1 MSVAL
6 HPSSLITRFFTSKP
20 FSFFF
25 VPETKIISFL
35 FESFFSQQCST
46 IWKLLLFRYIFF
58 YLLLLLIFLYF
69 ASAPLDALRDRFIT
83 LFSHADTT
91 KQKTK
96 KRLSSASSS
105 LSLSFHLLFWVPC
118 FFPLYRW
125 RWLFISSV
133 QWNTFA
139 ERERERAKGKHWR
152 VAFVLKSD
160 AVFVLLRLE
169 RSDMT
174 GFWWKRISSKGS
186 ASQANILHCATSGSG
201 YCSPVQTTTT
211 YTHIYIY
218 TTLSD

>member
-1 MSVAL
+1 MLSG
-6 HPSSLITRFFTSKP
+6 TG
-20 FSFFF
+20 
-25 VPETKIISFL
+25 
-35 FESFFSQQCST
+35 
-46 IWKLLLFRYIFF
+46 LLLFF
-58 YLLLLLIFLYF
+58 
-69 ASAPLDALRDRFIT
+69 PMQT
-83 LFSHADTT
+83 PQNK
-91 KQKTK
+91 KQK

-105 LSLSFHLLFWVPC
+105 LSLSFHLLVC
-118 FFPLYRW
+118 VLFFSSLPLTMVIYFLGPMKYFCW
-125 RWLFISSV
+125 
-133 QWNTFA
+133 
-139 ERERERAKGKHWR
+139 ERERAKGKHWR

>member
-139 ERERERAKGKHWR
+139 ERERERKGNIGEWLSSLKAMPCSSCYVSRGAIWR
-152 VAFVLKSD
+152 AFDGNGFPPKDPPVKLISSIARLPAAATVLQSRL
-160 AVFVLLRLE
+160 LLR
-169 RSDMT
+169 
-174 GFWWKRISSKGS
+174 
-186 ASQANILHCATSGSG
+186 
-201 YCSPVQTTTT
+201 
-211 YTHIYIY
+211 THIYIY
-218 TTLSD
+218 ILP

>member
-96 KRLSSASSS
+96 KTTFFSFFFSVSVFPS
-105 LSLSFHLLFWVPC
+105 LVLRSFFFLFTVDDGYLFPRSNEILL
-118 FFPLYRW
+118 L
-125 RWLFISSV
+125 
-133 QWNTFA
+133 
-139 ERERERAKGKHWR
+139 RERERKGNIGEWLSSLKAMPCSSCYVSRGAIWR
-152 VAFVLKSD
+152 AFDGNGFPPKDPPVKLISSIARLPAAATVLQSRL
-160 AVFVLLRLE
+160 LLR
-169 RSDMT
+169 
-174 GFWWKRISSKGS
+174 
-186 ASQANILHCATSGSG
+186 
-201 YCSPVQTTTT
+201 
-211 YTHIYIY
+211 THIYIY
-218 TTLSD
+218 ILP

>member
-91 KQKTK
+91 KQKNK
-96 KRLSSASSS
+96 KTTFFSFFFSVSVFPSLVLGSLFFSS
-105 LSLSFHLLFWVPC
+105 L
-118 FFPLYRW
+118 PLTMVIYFLGPMKYFCW
-125 RWLFISSV
+125 
-133 QWNTFA
+133 
-139 ERERERAKGKHWR
+139 ERERAKGKHWR